1 LGKLYRIQKTD
12 FDCKLRQSETKRYSE
27 ILFGDIFQNIQKLLD
42 VFDNSGIK
50 TRNFCV
56 PIDFFNKELSFE
68 EKNIL
73 FKDIALEHSLK
84 SIKQSLL
91 NAGIGFSDITD
102 FIYVNTTGLTTPSLD
117 ALVINSLK
125 LNPNINR
132 YPLWGLGCAG
142 GVSGLAKANTIAK
155 ANPEAVIIIL
165 GVELCSLTFRKN
177 DVSKSNFVATS
188 LFSDGITTSIVLGDN
203 AIRKYEELDYSVDII
218 GSQSK
223 LYYDSEDVMGWEFLN
238 DGFKVVFSKDIPT
251 IIHDNVKGDVINFL
265 DKHNLQLS
273 DIKNFIAHPGGAK
286 VIKAYI
292 DALGMNTNML
302 NNSRYILENYGNMSS
317 VSVLYVLERFISE
330 GFEDGYGLMI
340 SLGPGFS
347 SEMVLLDMKNNA
359 KLIE

>member
-1 LGKLYRIQKTD
+1 MGKLYRVNKTD
-12 FDCKLRQSETKRYSE
+12 FDCKLGQGETKRYSE
-27 ILFGDIFQNIQKLLD
+27 ILFGDIFPNIQKLLD

-50 TRNFCV
+50 TRNFCI
-56 PIDFFNKELSFE
+56 PIDFFNRGLSFE
-68 EKNIL
+68 EKNKL

-84 SIKQSLL
+84 LIKQNLL
-91 NAGIGFSDITD
+91 IAGIASSDITD
-102 FIYVNTTGLTTPSLD
+102 FIYVNTTGLTTPSLE
-117 ALVINSLK
+117 ALIISSLK

-142 GVSGLAKANTIAK
+142 GVSAIAKANTITK

-177 DVSKSNFVATS
+177 DLSKSNFVATS
-188 LFSDGITTSIVLGDN
+188 LFSDGIATSVVLGDN
-203 AIRKYEELDYSVDII
+203 AARKYEQLDYSVDII

-286 VIKAYI
+286 VIQAYI
-292 DALGMNTNML
+292 DALGMNTKML

-317 VSVLYVLERFISE
+317 VTVVYVLERFLSE
-330 GFEDGYGLMI
+330 GFEDGYGLMV

-359 KLIE
+359 KPIE